1 MSDGGLRAALTL
13 RERDV
18 RDAERALQESLN
30 AREAAKKALD
40 DALGAIRELHDTRA
54 KDEAAWMERA
64 RRVTVAELAWQDRH
78 AREWD
83 ARLGDLRTRVVEAR
97 RRETEARAR
106 VTEARRTLGA
116 ALDAARVV
124 GERLAAHEAERARRR
139 EGE

>member
-18 RDAERALQESLN
+18 RDAERALQASLDAYES
-30 AREAAKKALD
+30 AKKALD
-40 DALGAIRELHDTRA
+40 HALGAIRELHDTRA
-54 KDEAAWMERA
+54 KDEAAWRERA
-64 RRVTVAELAWQDRH
+64 RRVTVAELAWQDRC

-83 ARLGDLRTRVVEAR
+83 ARLGDLRTCVVEAR

-124 GERLAAHEAERARRR
+124 GERLAAHEAERTRRR